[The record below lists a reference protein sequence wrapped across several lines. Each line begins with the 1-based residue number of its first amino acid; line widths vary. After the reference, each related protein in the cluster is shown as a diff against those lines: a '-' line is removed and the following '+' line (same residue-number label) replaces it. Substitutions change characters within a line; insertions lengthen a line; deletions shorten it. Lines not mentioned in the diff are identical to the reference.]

1 MALMTAMDEQYLWAP
16 VMFEDELVRG
26 LTRSE
31 ACEAWL
37 RAELL
42 AEEASA
48 SLEVMAAAAGYLT
61 EVAGYVES
69 LRLECADAQT
79 QVWRLQGDGRE
90 EQEAGSF
97 AASDLITTVVAGL
110 AAAAGEMRRWAGR
123 ALDLAGW
130 QVFSGLRRVRQ
141 AKREERCADR
151 TCELWWARQF
161 LAWLEDETAWWQ
173 VLAAAAS
180 ATAED
185 GRAQQPLLRMLNLP
199 VLHLLLQGS

>member
-69 LRLECADAQT
+69 LRLECA
-79 QVWRLQGDGRE
+79 
-90 EQEAGSF
+90 AGSF
-97 AASDLITTVVAGL
+97 AVSDLITTVVVGL
-110 AAAAGEMRRWAGR
+110 AAAAGEMRRWAGQ
-123 ALDLAGW
+123 ALDLVGS
-130 QVFSGLRRVRQ
+130 QVFSELRQLEPSASCQVGGGLHWPSTRLGAGDDDVDGVR
-141 AKREERCADR
+141 E
-151 TCELWWARQF
+151 
-161 LAWLEDETAWWQ
+161 
-173 VLAAAAS
+173 
-180 ATAED
+180 
-185 GRAQQPLLRMLNLP
+185 
-199 VLHLLLQGS
+199 